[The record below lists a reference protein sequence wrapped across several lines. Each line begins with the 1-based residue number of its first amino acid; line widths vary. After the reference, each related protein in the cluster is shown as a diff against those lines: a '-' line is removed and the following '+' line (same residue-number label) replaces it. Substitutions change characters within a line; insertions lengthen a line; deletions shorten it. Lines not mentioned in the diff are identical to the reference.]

1 MSPRMRFVGG
11 PADGDVVERDEVKSY
26 VIRQHA
32 PPVFDGD
39 KPVAYYER
47 TGRDE
52 DGTWV
57 MGWKK
62 DGFDTKRDL

>member
-1 MSPRMRFVGG
+1 MSPMMRFVGG
-11 PADGDVVERDEVKSY
+11 PADGGVVARDEVRSH
-26 VIRQHA
+26 VL
-32 PPVFDGD
+32 PLPDDGGD

-57 MGWKK
+57 MEWKPE
-62 DGFDTKRDL
+62 GFDTKRDL